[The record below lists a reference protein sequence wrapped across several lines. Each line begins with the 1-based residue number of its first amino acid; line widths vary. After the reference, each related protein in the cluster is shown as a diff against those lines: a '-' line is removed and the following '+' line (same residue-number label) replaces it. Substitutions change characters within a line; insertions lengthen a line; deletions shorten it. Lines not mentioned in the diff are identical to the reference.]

1 MQLSITTP
9 RPVLTGFLR
18 LARLVALPLLAAA
31 CSSPAP
37 APQLPPL
44 TYNALPPIRLDVA
57 QVQIDQSYQAPGTA
71 PHIDHLFPQ
80 IPAQVAAQWARDRL
94 QAAGQS
100 GQAVYTVTDASAT
113 DTVLPRSQDLS
124 AMFTTEQSNR
134 YDLNIAV
141 RLQLTSGDGARHGT
155 VQVSAARSQT
165 VSEKT
170 TPEQRKVVWYQLT
183 QQTMNDLNVKLE
195 RDIGA
200 HLAGF
205 LQ

>member
-9 RPVLTGFLR
+9 RPL
-18 LARLVALPLLAAA
+18 LARLLCLVRLVSLPLLAAA
-31 CSSPAP
+31 CSSPPP

-113 DTVLPRSQDLS
+113 DTVLPRPQSFS
-124 AMFTTEQSNR
+124 AMLTDEQSNR

-141 RLQLTSGDGARHGT
+141 RLQVTSGDGTRHGA
-155 VQVSAARSQT
+155 VQVSANRSQT

-170 TPEQRKVVWYQLT
+170 TPEQREVVWYQLT

>member
-1 MQLSITTP
+1 MPLPTHPHRRFAPSL
-9 RPVLTGFLR
+9 RRAVLM
-18 LARLVALPLLAAA
+18 LVLPLAAAA
-31 CSSPAP
+31 CSTPPA

-57 QVQIDQSYQAPGTA
+57 QVRIEQSYQAPGTA
-71 PHIDHLFPQ
+71 PHVDHLFPQ

-94 QAAGQS
+94 QAGGQN
-100 GQAVYTVTDASAT
+100 GEAVFTVTDASAT
-113 DTVLPRSQDLS
+113 DTSLPRSQGL
-124 AMFTTEQSNR
+124 AALTTVDQTNR

-141 RLQLTSGDGARHGT
+141 RLQVTSGDGMRHGT
-155 VQVSAARSQT
+155 VQASAARSQT

-170 TPEQRKVVWYQLT
+170 TPEQRQVVWYQLT

-195 RDIGA
+195 REIGA